1 MYTKPAV
8 SRFGTF
14 RDLTQL
20 GCTGISDITI
30 PGIGAA
36 DGSIPEIVKGADGIF
51 TTKVCFSFV
60 SGM

>member
-1 MYTKPAV
+1 MYTKPSV

-20 GCTGISDITI
+20 GCSGFSDITI
-30 PGIGAA
+30 PGIGSS
-36 DGSIPEIVKGADGIF
+36 DGNVPEIFKGVDGVL

>member
-1 MYTKPAV
+1 MYTKPSV

-20 GCTGISDITI
+20 GCNGASDLVI
-30 PGIGAA
+30 PGIGSS
-36 DGSIPEIVKGADGIF
+36 DGNIPEIVDVGGIK
-51 TTKVCFSFV
+51 TTKVCFSFI